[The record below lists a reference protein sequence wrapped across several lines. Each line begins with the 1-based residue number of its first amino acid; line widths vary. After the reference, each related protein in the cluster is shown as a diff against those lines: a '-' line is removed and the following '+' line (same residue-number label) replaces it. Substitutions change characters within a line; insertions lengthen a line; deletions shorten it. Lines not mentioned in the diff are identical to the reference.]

1 MTGFRRIVVA
11 LLAGLLIVGGGAWFF
26 GDEIRDWWRERT
38 GAELAQGEVSE
49 ARAARAEERVRA
61 FAAGEGPD
69 SVALTTDDLRSL
81 LRYSAAG
88 GMIPPG
94 IRDPDVSLTDSSAF
108 LQGFLVP
115 EELPGSG
122 DEDRSD
128 ALRGLLGDSTVLRA
142 EVVPGVARAGTAEI
156 RVRSLQAGGLSLPSM
171 FVPTVLRRSG
181 LPTEEGRPR
190 SVVFPVPDRLVEIAV
205 RDGELLLRRADPA
218 RPPP

>member
-11 LLAGLLIVGGGAWFF
+11 LLAGLLIVGGGAWLF
-26 GDEIRDWWRERT
+26 GDEIRDWWRGRT
-38 GAELAQGEVSE
+38 EAGPVPGEVSE
-49 ARAARAEERVRA
+49 ARAAHAEERVRA

-69 SVALTTDDLRSL
+69 SLVLTTDDLRSL
-81 LRYSAAG
+81 LRHSAGA

-122 DEDRSD
+122 EGDRSE

-181 LPTEEGRPR
+181 LPTEEGRPQ

-205 RDGELLLRRADPA
+205 RDGELLLRRADSS